1 MALLGKFFGA
11 IRSAAKGIISLGK
24 KASEQKPDVDSF
36 PPVEQNSQSTEQ
48 DPLNKEDDSKKWA
61 YNGESFTVQEW
72 ASIYGISISAMRYR
86 LRKFNA
92 PEPTK
97 EAPLSRGAIREAVL
111 HEHDGR
117 KQTISEWCKEL
128 GVTEATLR
136 WRIKKYGS
144 VVIPEQ
150 DNRIVAY
157 KEAQVIKTD
166 NGVFLEID
174 GKKMSLSEA
183 AQAFGIKYHTLANRV
198 WKGCSIKEILTKV
211 RPSNRDYKKNPVST
225 AKQWEWKGE
234 SHTAKEWAEK
244 FGVKLGIMRKRL
256 KTNASPERDC
266 SRRDAANARRT
277 KKWEWNGESH
287 SIAEWS
293 KITGKS
299 ESALRSCLKKYGSPY
314 VPECARLRRAPVAP
328 PRAQDTITVQVN
340 SPTIPPQED
349 DIKDNG
355 ELYGFEGE
363 WKTLTEWSQEYGI
376 TRRECER
383 NFTLYGEPTKPF
395 YTADTESDDVDEA
408 NAEID
413 RILAECAQRGKPTQ
427 SIKEWLK
434 EIANQPDDDTPL
446 MAIIGVKDHY
456 HTLDGKIPRFSIDFP
471 DLTGD
476 ESL

>member
-24 KASEQKPDVDSF
+24 KSSEKKADVISTV
-36 PPVEQNSQSTEQ
+36 PVAQESHHAEKEPSNG
-48 DPLNKEDDSKKWA
+48 EDDSKKWT

-198 WKGCSIKEILTKV
+198 WKGQSIKEILSKV
-211 RPSNRDYKKNPVST
+211 RTSSRDYQKNPVST
-225 AKQWEWKGE
+225 AKQWEWNGE

-244 FGVKLGIMRKRL
+244 YGVKLGIMRKRL
-256 KTNASPERDC
+256 KTNGSPERDC

-277 KKWEWNGESH
+277 KRWEWNGESH

-314 VPECARLRRAPVAP
+314 VPEYAKVHKGS
-328 PRAQDTITVQVN
+328 VN
-340 SPTIPPQED
+340 SRVKDNTTIPVNKPVVHTQED
-349 DIKDNG
+349 DVHDDG

-363 WKTLTEWSQEYGI
+363 WKPLTEWAREYGI
-376 TRRECER
+376 TRNECER

-395 YTADTESDDVDEA
+395 YSADTESDELEEA

-413 RILAECAQRGKPTQ
+413 KILAECAKQDKPKQ
-427 SIKEWLK
+427 SIKEWLQ
-434 EIANQPDDDTPL
+434 EISNQPDDDTPL
-446 MAIIGVKDHY
+446 MSIIGVKDHY
-456 HTLDGKIPRFSIDFP
+456 HTLDGKVPRFSLDFP
-471 DLTGD
+471 NLTED